1 MSKIKL
7 AFCQLFMRYLLSVSI
22 SAFCLFFS
30 MADRTLG
37 LLTSILRYETL
48 RQRGTSQFSTLS
60 MQTNYVRRYS
70 RDHAE
75 SEYVSHAGVNREG
88 DEFIGNKQTTYSHTQ
103 KNIHTNTQLY
113 TLVQKSASVGDIRPH
128 SPSFCR
134 SLRPRRSTDSVD
146 PLWASRFLRLG
157 SSDLEQSAT

>member
-1 MSKIKL
+1 MSVIYAL
-7 AFCQLFMRYLLSVSI
+7 LTFSFNFRFLSV
-22 SAFCLFFS
+22 FS
-30 MADRTLG
+30 MADRTLD

-70 RDHAE
+70 RDHAD

-103 KNIHTNTQLY
+103 KKHTYKHSTVY
-113 TLVQKSASVGDIRPH
+113 VQKSASVGDIRPH

-134 SLRPRRSTDSVD
+134 SLRPRRSTDSLD
-146 PLWASRFLRLG
+146 PLWDSRFLRLG
-157 SSDLEQSAT
+157 SSDLEQSAA